1 MFTDYVWAFQLTG
14 LLLTVAV
21 VGAVVLA
28 RRGDSDGDDA
38 GEPAAP
44 GGPAEPAAGSAPGAV

>member
-28 RRGDSDGDDA
+28 RQRGGSGGEGDESVPDPTP
-38 GEPAAP
+38 E
-44 GGPAEPAAGSAPGAV
+44 AVG